1 MNMKTIK
8 NILYALFA
16 LAAFVMVGCTND
28 QTYTPG
34 GDLSGEQIYIDN
46 STSVFYVKTAAE
58 KEEEAAELEKLSKGV
73 HQITAAYTDD
83 SYIDL
88 MIARKSG
95 NTEEYAFNVMLTMLA
110 EDMALFTLPAGSTQ
124 AYQDAAAKTVTYTV
138 PCMFDAEVAETTLRI
153 GFDIAQLTTNVEYE
167 FAVELENQEDASNY
181 GASEFEFSIMH
192 SLPIELPFED
202 CGSITLEETF
212 FRDLLGAPVGIYSDC
227 LIQIHKDD
235 KKAID
240 DAKIAGT
247 APKLAAGY
255 VRFYIPRFMYQVA
268 SASVAAGDG
277 AFEESDLDY
286 FAQGCGIM
294 VCMTPTYELVTAD
307 MAGNY
312 PHPLHPDKV
321 STGYPRS
328 PAVFVDSVDGGVY
341 SYSFQFGKVYAGTV
355 PVSISGYGVL
365 DIVLFYPELGYS
377 DASTRT
383 MNTYTLNTSYFASAT
398 SNLWSTPVIF
408 TWDKNTL
415 EDDWANY
422 FKVDYNNDVTYHEMG
437 TGVFTS
443 EYQGNFATKTL
454 YTGVESVSGATVYY
468 IHNPYG
474 TETEA
479 TGTLGLALTWNGTTA
494 KLVADQPLNMQWNG
508 RELYASQSQ
517 KNASSI
523 EFNEKGNITK
533 ITLGLAIVN
542 EDGAVLGDYTETFDI
557 EANASGLEAFLGEHT
572 HVYYSVWGA
581 ADRSAQDAYMN
592 SLYDAIAGSQTPVVI
607 EQAVD
612 AKGQPIKNK
621 VLIKGLIDSYYTAAL
636 GGVDSYLEATYDPI
650 SDRIDVPAQFFH
662 GVEWDGTKLGLTSYF
677 AYYYGMSTP
686 PAIYPY
692 FQPGVTSANSYNYG
706 TQAAPEYNWVSEIVE
721 PADRISIYR
730 DATTGYLVFDSS
742 FNSADAADGYAIVM
756 GFHDGSSWVMD
767 YVDLALYST
776 FAYPAIGVSNPFFV
790 PATAGNEPAPA
801 ANQKFASRVR
811 KIETLKFS
819 KRGEKMPSLGLTI
832 KK

>member
-46 STSVFYVKTAAE
+46 STSVFYVKTAEE
-58 KEEEAAELEKLSKGV
+58 KEEEAKELKQLSKGV
-73 HQITAAYTDD
+73 HQVASAYADD

-88 MIARKSG
+88 LVVRKSG

-138 PCMFDAEVAETTLRI
+138 PCVFDAEVAETTLRI
-153 GFDIAQLTTNVEYE
+153 GFDIDAIETNTEYE
-167 FAVELENQEDASNY
+167 FVAELEDKENASNY

-247 APKLAAGY
+247 APELAAGY
-255 VRFYIPRFMYQVA
+255 VRFYIPRFMYQVV

-341 SYSFQFGKVYAGTV
+341 SYGFSFGKVYAGTV
-355 PVSISGYGVL
+355 PLSVSGIGTL
-365 DIVLFYPELGYS
+365 EIVLFYPELGYS
-377 DASTRT
+377 EASTRS
-383 MNTYTLNTSYFASAT
+383 MNTYTLNTSYFAAAT
-398 SNLWSTPVIF
+398 GNLWSTPVIF

-422 FKVDYNNDVTYHEMG
+422 FKVDYNNDVTYHKMG
-437 TGVFTS
+437 EGVFTS

-454 YTGVESVSGATVYY
+454 YTGIESVSGATVYY
-468 IHNPYG
+468 IDNPYG
-474 TETEA
+474 TATDETGA
-479 TGTLGLALTWNGTTA
+479 LGLALTWNGTIA
-494 KLVADQPLNMQWNG
+494 KLVDNQPLNMQWNG
-508 RELYASQSQ
+508 RELYASQS
-517 KNASSI
+517 KTIDSAI
-523 EFNEKGNITK
+523 EFNEKGAIKK

-542 EDGAVLGDYTETFDI
+542 EEGAVLGDYTETFDI
-557 EANASGLEAFLGEHT
+557 ESNPVGLEAFLGEHT
-572 HVYYSVWGA
+572 HVYYSVWGP
-581 ADRSAQDAYMN
+581 ADRSAEAAYYN
-592 SLYDAIAGSQTPVVI
+592 SLYEAIEGSQTPVVI
-607 EQAVD
+607 EQAKD
-612 AKGQPIKNK
+612 AKGNPIKNK
-621 VLIKGLIDSYYTAAL
+621 VIIKGLIDSYYTTAL
-636 GGVDSYLEATYDPI
+636 GGADSYLEATYDPI

-662 GVEWDGTKLGLTSYF
+662 DAEWDGTLLGLS
-677 AYYYGMSTP
+677 AANLGLSSM

-692 FQPGVTSANSYNYG
+692 FQPGITNVADYNYG
-706 TQAAPEYNWVSEIVE
+706 SADKPAYYWTSELATT
-721 PADRISIYR
+721 ADCISIYK
-730 DATTGYLVFDSS
+730 DASTGSLVFDSS
-742 FNSADAADGYAIVM
+742 FNSADIADGYAIIL
-756 GFHDGSSWVMD
+756 GYHDGSSWVMD
-767 YVDLALYST
+767 YEYFALYTT
-776 FAYPAIGVSNPFFV
+776 FSWPQNGVNNPHLV
-790 PATAGNEPAPA
+790 PTPQGGGTEPGA
-801 ANQKFASRVR
+801 AQQKFASRNR
-811 KIETLKFS
+811 KAANLKFA